1 MNIILILLALSSF
14 SNENFQKIYSFPHN
28 HSNKNTSPN
37 TTQVKIKP
45 WRVVNDGVMG
55 GISTST
61 ITKNELGFGKFS
73 GNISLENNGG
83 FASIQL
89 DTLIKLDENQKII
102 VLRLKGDGK
111 RYELR
116 LKGKISQS
124 ESYVHQFETSGDWE
138 TIYLEI
144 NKFYPQFR
152 GRKLNIPNFE
162 FQQIEQIGFLIANKR
177 KEKFELLIDWIAIK

>member
-1 MNIILILLALSSF
+1 MKIILILLSLSLF
-14 SNENFQKIYSFPHN
+14 SGKNIKEIYSFSGKS
-28 HSNKNTSPN
+28 SNETTSQDIK
-37 TTQVKIKP
+37 QVKTKP

-55 GISTST
+55 GISTSSIT
-61 ITKNELGFGKFS
+61 INELGYGKFS

-89 DTLIKLDENQKII
+89 DTLISLDKNQKFI

-111 RYELR
+111 SYEFR

-124 ESYVHQFETSGDWE
+124 ESYVHKFETSGDWE

-152 GRKLNIPNFE
+152 GRKLNIPNFD
-162 FQQIEQIGFLIANKR
+162 FRQIEQMGFLIANKR
-177 KEKFELLIDWIAIK
+177 KETFELLVDWISIQ